1 MSTRRPRAATTVF
14 DSDLL
19 DRLPRGDRG
28 GPTVAEAEHA
38 GPWTVQAQ
46 ESGFAV
52 LREADD
58 EADARLAER
67 ETALLLAAVFP
78 ALGREPRYQLVTKE
92 GAAGVDVRSFGGGRL
107 EKVGWLRHRHPEI
120 VEALHVVEWLL
131 RSPASLALL
140 LEAASYEVLAHAGRI
155 LDRRLSTEERA

>member
-1 MSTRRPRAATTVF
+1 MSDRTAKNVF
-14 DSDLL
+14 DSDFL
-19 DRLPRGDRG
+19 DRLARRGRG
-28 GPTVAEAEHA
+28 GPTSAEAEHA
-38 GPWTVQAQ
+38 GPWTVRAQ

-52 LREADD
+52 LRAADD
-58 EADARLAER
+58 EPDARLAER

-78 ALGREPRYQLVTKE
+78 ALGREQRYQLTASE